1 MHDLLY
7 GHCLPSLLF
16 IYQEKKK
23 SDIHKQTLTFEKYD
37 IYDGSDKHHTGFFLV
52 SIVRMKEKN
61 KRLFS

>member
-1 MHDLLY
+1 
-7 GHCLPSLLF
+7 LF